1 MIIFILSFLIGW
13 LLFSLILS
21 AHNVGKSEPFASK
34 CPPHQWSYK
43 KVYNEDGTVHHEH
56 LVCAKCGPL
65 KGEADDQ

>member
-1 MIIFILSFLIGW
+1 MITFILSFLIGW
-13 LLFSLILS
+13 LLFRLILPAPQVS
-21 AHNVGKSEPFASK
+21 KFEPIASK

-65 KGEADDQ
+65 RGEANE